1 MAGKQTENYYYAN
14 GRRVPLVRSRELV
27 AIEDRAPEACGL
39 DDTECARLKSASRP
53 LRGGVSLIER
63 EKLGDQL
70 EQQLDS
76 RQLLHPVF
84 EAEGAL
90 LVPLPEI
97 RIEESRPEQ
106 CEQLEVWLKEHAAAA
121 KVVKRRPGRMVLEP
135 TSGDAEA
142 ALDLANKVHEQVDP
156 EMAQT
161 RFIRVVPSPDTTPK
175 R

>member
-1 MAGKQTENYYYAN
+1 MAGKQSENYYYAK
-14 GRRVPLVRSRELV
+14 GKRVPLARSADLV
-27 AIEDRAPEACGL
+27 AIEDRAPEVCGL
-39 DDTECARLKSASRP
+39 DDRECARLKSASRP

-63 EKLGDQL
+63 KDLGEQL
-70 EQQLDS
+70 EQQFGE
-76 RQLLHPVF
+76 RQLLRPVF

-97 RIEESRPEQ
+97 RIEESRPQ
-106 CEQLEVWLKEHAAAA
+106 QTEQLEVWLKEHAASA

-142 ALDLANKVHEQVDP
+142 ALDLANQVHEQVDP
-156 EMAQT
+156 EMAES
-161 RFIRVVPSPDTTPK
+161 RFIRVVPSPDTTRK